1 LKQQLRENFMTKR
14 AFIFPG
20 QGSQSVGMGKDVA
33 NAFLIAKETFEEVD
47 EALKQ
52 NLSKV
57 IFEGSVEELTNTSNT
72 QPALMAVS
80 IAILRVIEQQ
90 GQTKLAD
97 LCDYVAGH
105 SLGEYTA
112 LTAAGSLSLV
122 DAAKL
127 LRIRGN
133 AMQDAVPKGEGGMAA
148 LIGIEFDAAK
158 ELASSIKGVGVCQAA
173 NDNGGGQVVLSGTAA
188 AIDKVIAV
196 AKERGI
202 RRAIKLPVS
211 APFHS
216 DLMKPAADKMAEALS
231 EINFVMPSVPL
242 IANVIADE
250 VTDPEAIKKLLVEQ
264 VTGTVRWRETILGLK
279 DREIESTV
287 EIGSGKVLSGLTGRI
302 EKSIIAV
309 NIQTPEDIEKFLKSL

>member
-1 LKQQLRENFMTKR
+1 MTKR

-33 NAFLIAKETFEEVD
+33 DAFPVAKEVFEEVD
-47 EALKQ
+47 EALQ
-52 NLSKV
+52 QDLSKI

-90 GQTKLAD
+90 GNTELVN

-112 LTAAGSLSLV
+112 LAAAGSLSLT
-122 DAAKL
+122 DTAKL

-133 AMQDAVPKGEGGMAA
+133 AMQAAVPKGEGGMAA
-148 LIGIEFDAAK
+148 LIGIEFEAAK
-158 ELASSIKGVGVCQAA
+158 ELAASIEGAGVCQAA

-196 AKERGI
+196 AKEQGI

-216 DLMKPAADKMAEALS
+216 DLMKPAADKMLEALS

-242 IANVIADE
+242 IANVSAEE
-250 VTDPEAIKKLLVEQ
+250 VTDPEAIKALLVEQ

-279 DREIESTV
+279 DREIETTV
-287 EIGSGKVLSGLTGRI
+287 EIGAGKVLSGLTGRI
-302 EKSIIAV
+302 EKSIAAV
-309 NIQTPEDIEKFLKSL
+309 NIQKPEDIEKFLESL